1 MRTRPWLLLRSPAPT
16 SPAGVH
22 ASADSVP
29 HAPVSSD
36 RHFDGPRHG
45 PPDPPISGSWSP
57 WAQTLSPTAL
67 DSDLPD
73 QLHHLVP
80 KLHRIRLPRSSH
92 RDTSFTSVW
101 KCPPTRGKINKGLS
115 PSYQQPLAAL
125 ATEYIKSHNA
135 KIEHLLG
142 GEGSFTTVVP
152 STRGVSFEDQPLTKT
167 LQLAH
172 ALRDHVRQTLA
183 HVTGETIARGSYRPE
198 GFVPQGEAVE
208 GQRIVLIEDLWVS
221 GATCVSAAGALLSAG
236 AESVV
241 ILVLARQIRDNPNF
255 VPAEYREAMGLQ
267 YDVTSWPRD

>member
-1 MRTRPWLLLRSPAPT
+1 MAQATVVLASVRAHIGCVPSKTEGYVCPICLGPVHVQYPHCYSCKQLFIQGGAPEEL
-16 SPAGVH
+16 
-22 ASADSVP
+22 ADRIVP
-29 HAPVSSD
+29 MS
-36 RHFDGPRHG
+36 
-45 PPDPPISGSWSP
+45 
-57 WAQTLSPTAL
+57 TAL
-67 DSDLPD
+67 NPSTWYS
-73 QLHHLVP
+73 HL
-80 KLHRIRLPRSSH
+80 S
-92 RDTSFTSVW
+92 
-101 KCPPTRGKINKGLS
+101 GYKGLS
-115 PSYQQPLAAL
+115 PSYQQPLAAM